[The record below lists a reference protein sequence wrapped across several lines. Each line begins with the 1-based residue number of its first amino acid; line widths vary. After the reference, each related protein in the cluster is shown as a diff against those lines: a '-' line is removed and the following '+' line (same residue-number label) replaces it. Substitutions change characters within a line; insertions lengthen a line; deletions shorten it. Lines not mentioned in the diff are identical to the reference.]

1 MPKTEFNYTIICK
14 KHWTAFVYPVI
25 LMVPAILLLFLNW
38 RINKWIGCF
47 WISGNQL
54 RITWL
59 MTVKWTITGTA
70 LSVRKGFIPGRSG
83 TTIIQIEDI
92 YQLLV
97 SYLLFS
103 PYFKCWHITVSR
115 IHQLREVITSTSLK
129 SAKELSAQF
138 NLRICN
144 HKMTT
149 QINSPVPPSS
159 QTIELLL
166 KQLSALKSSGSL
178 SLEDYELIRKKIQP
192 TMAS

>member
-1 MPKTEFNYTIICK
+1 MPKTEFNHTIICK

-25 LMVPAILLLFLNW
+25 LMVPGILLLFLNW
-38 RINKWIGCF
+38 RITKWIGCL
-47 WISGNQL
+47 WISGNLL

-59 MTVKWTITGTA
+59 MTVKWTLTGTA

-83 TTIIQIEDI
+83 TTTIQIEDI
-92 YQLLV
+92 YQSLV

-103 PYFKCWHITVSR
+103 PYFNCGHITISR
-115 IHQLREVITSTSLK
+115 IHQLREVITGTSLK
-129 SAKELSAQF
+129 AAKELSAEI
-138 NLRICN
+138 NLRVWN

-149 QINSPVPPSS
+149 QINSPVPPSAH
-159 QTIELLL
+159 TIELLL

-192 TMAS
+192 AMAS